1 MGGNNSKESLDDTMF
16 NLRFAAKQ
24 LAKESQRSERD
35 EKREKAKAKQH
46 LEKGQI
52 ESARIYAEN
61 AIRKH
66 AESLSYL
73 RLASKL
79 DAVQSK
85 LRSASRVQEVTKQF
99 AHMVPQINSSLK
111 SMNPEAIANTMEQFE
126 RVFENLDVVSGT
138 VNESLASATSV
149 SAPVSQVDDL
159 LGQIAAEHNI
169 EVQAQ
174 LGETPLTVPV
184 MRQQNPTEEL
194 EGRMNLLK

>member
-1 MGGNNSKESLDDTMF
+1 MGGSNSKESLDDTIF

-24 LAKESQRSERD
+24 LAKEAQRAERD
-35 EKREKAKAKQH
+35 EKKEKAKAKQH

-52 ESARIYAEN
+52 ENARIYAEN
-61 AIRKH
+61 ALRKH
-66 AESLSYL
+66 AESLNYL
-73 RLASKL
+73 RLSSKL

-85 LRSASRVQEVTKQF
+85 LRSASRTQEITKQF
-99 AHMVPQINSSLK
+99 AHMVPQINSSLQ
-111 SMNPEAIANTMEQFE
+111 SMNPEAIASTMEKFE
-126 RVFENLDVVSGT
+126 QVFENLDVISGT

-184 MRQQNPTEEL
+184 MRQQNPAEEL
-194 EGRMNLLK
+194 EKRMDLLK